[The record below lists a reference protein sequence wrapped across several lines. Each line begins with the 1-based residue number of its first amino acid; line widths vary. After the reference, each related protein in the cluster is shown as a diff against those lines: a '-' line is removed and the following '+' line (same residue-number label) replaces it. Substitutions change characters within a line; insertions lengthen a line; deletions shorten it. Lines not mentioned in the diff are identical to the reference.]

1 MIGGKMIMQAKTQLA
16 EQIEDAERKE
26 DILKYDNYAKK
37 ILSHKMILA
46 YILQR
51 VVKEQKGMSIPEIVS
66 CFERDVKVGTE
77 ALMSD
82 FIRGENLED
91 WRYGE
96 GRIFYDLRL
105 SLANIEGHLKLFVDV
120 EAQKNFW
127 PGYSLPTRGIVYGAR
142 MISSQIETE
151 FPLPDYGELKKVYS
165 IWICFDPPKRVG
177 NAISVYSMKKEDL
190 LGHIPCEET
199 AYDKLSV
206 VQICLDDSSPDQGDR
221 MIRLLNTI
229 FSGNYTSKEVEET
242 LEDEYNIP
250 MSRAFKE
257 EVGIMCNLGERIAEN
272 ATKKGMQKGIQ
283 QGIIQSVKKLLEN
296 GIPSDEVKR
305 LLKVT
310 DEEIRLAKK

>member
-1 MIGGKMIMQAKTQLA
+1 
-16 EQIEDAERKE
+16 
-26 DILKYDNYAKK
+26 
-37 ILSHKMILA
+37 
-46 YILQR
+46 
-51 VVKEQKGMSIPEIVS
+51 
-66 CFERDVKVGTE
+66 
-77 ALMSD
+77 
-82 FIRGENLED
+82 
-91 WRYGE
+91 
-96 GRIFYDLRL
+96 
-105 SLANIEGHLKLFVDV
+105 
-120 EAQKNFW
+120 
-127 PGYSLPTRGIVYGAR
+127 
-142 MISSQIETE
+142 
-151 FPLPDYGELKKVYS
+151 
-165 IWICFDPPKRVG
+165 
-177 NAISVYSMKKEDL
+177 
-190 LGHIPCEET
+190 
-199 AYDKLSV
+199 KLSV